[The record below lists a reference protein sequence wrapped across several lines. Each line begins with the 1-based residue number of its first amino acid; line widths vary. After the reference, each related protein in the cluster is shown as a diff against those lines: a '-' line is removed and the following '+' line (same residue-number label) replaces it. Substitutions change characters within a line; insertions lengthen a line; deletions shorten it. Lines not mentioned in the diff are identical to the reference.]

1 MLQLWR
7 RLAVRDGPF
16 QCLAL
21 SHLKQVCGKINLVG
35 AGVVPITAVVGG
47 NVVAVVQ
54 AGKLVVHGVVG
65 IHVGEPVVVYVG
77 VGIVGNNVLGSSVV
91 HVSIQVGKS
100 VVQGVVGVM
109 GINITDV
116 GVQESGLGAHVS
128 IQEGG
133 LVVHI

>member
-35 AGVVPITAVVGG
+35 ADVVPVAAVVGG

-54 AGKLVVHGVVG
+54 AGKFVVHGIVG
-65 IHVGEPVVVYVG
+65 IHMGEPVAVFVG
-77 VGIVGNNVLGSSVV
+77 VGIVGNNILGSSVV

-116 GVQESGLGAHVS
+116 GVQESGLVAHVS

>member
-7 RLAVRDGPF
+7 RLAVEDGPF

-35 AGVVPITAVVGG
+35 ADVVPVAAIVGG

-54 AGKLVVHGVVG
+54 EGKLVLHGIIG
-65 IHVGEPVVVYVG
+65 IHAGEPVVVFVV
-77 VGIVGNNVLGSSVV
+77 VGIVGSNVLGSSVV

-100 VVQGVVGVM
+100 VVQGIVGVM

-116 GVQESGLGAHVS
+116 G
-128 IQEGG
+128 I
-133 LVVHI
+133 